1 MTSSYVNPN
10 TGEKTCYSYN
20 RFGTTE
26 GEVTFGDVMKNGT
39 KMSVL
44 IRRIFPSS
52 FTNSHYIGLIQSG
65 KLDGSILN
73 IAPATYQV
81 VCGEK
86 PIDGVAGYFRAENGD
101 LILHAPNGRVRILAR
116 DIDLVAS
123 GNGTKTGW
131 VNINAN
137 AAIDA
142 EAPTVQFQAQD
153 AISLGAERDLNLNV
167 AGEYKLSCRNFK
179 VVETPDV
186 SPITSPLGSGSNTIL
201 QQVEGLKKLIESLK

>member
-10 TGEKTCYSYN
+10 TGEPTCYSFN
-20 RFGTTE
+20 RIGTTE

-44 IRRIFPSS
+44 IRRIFPHS
-52 FTNSHYIGLIQSG
+52 FSNSHYIGLVQTG

-73 IAPATYQV
+73 VAPATYQV
-81 VCGEK
+81 FCGEQ
-86 PIDGVAGYFRAENGD
+86 PVDGIAGFFHAENGD
-101 LILHAPNGRVRILAR
+101 LVLHAPSGRIRILAK
-116 DIDLVAS
+116 DIDLIAT
-123 GNGTKTGW
+123 GNGTDTGW
-131 VNINAN
+131 INLNAN

-153 AISLGAERDLNLNV
+153 VMSIGAERDVNINV
-167 AGEYKLSCRNFK
+167 PGEYKISCRNFK

-186 SPITSPLGSGSNTIL
+186 SLISSPLGTGSNSVL
-201 QQVEGLKKLIESLK
+201 QRIEGLRKLIESLR